1 MGNTLDLDHTF
12 EDRLEVLLQRL
23 KEYQTIGKKNESFIL
38 FNNLWI
44 FKEPRSKTVTNLKKQ
59 IAQVRRSITKNL
71 SNSSINNNDESIQ
84 LRTTNDES
92 SILIFQIP

>member
-38 FNNLWI
+38 FNNL
-44 FKEPRSKTVTNLKKQ
+44 
-59 IAQVRRSITKNL
+59 
-71 SNSSINNNDESIQ
+71 
-84 LRTTNDES
+84 
-92 SILIFQIP
+92 